1 MNEYEF
7 PRIASTVLLINEKNE
22 VFLMRRSKNTRN
34 DQGLW
39 SIPGG
44 AIEIQETVEQSLIRE
59 CKEECGITIKNPEYI
74 GYIDHLMPKIGQH
87 WVSHAFVVYEWVGEP
102 TNLEPLKCD
111 EIGWFPLNNLPT
123 DSTIILT
130 RSLELLNKHQT
141 T

>member
-34 DQGLW
+34 GQGLW

-44 AIEIQETVEQSLIRE
+44 AIEAQETVEQSLIRE
-59 CKEECGITIKNPEYI
+59 CEEECGVTIKNPEYI

-111 EIGWFPLNNLPT
+111 EIGWFPLNSLPT